1 MNPASGQIRL
11 SASEVKNLFILD
23 SLPHIGFATLARLS
37 SRLSCD
43 ICDIPKK
50 PEKTLKHAG
59 LTEGQLNALL
69 NPPERIDQQVSKTI
83 DWLNSSQN
91 HHFVS
96 YNDQHYPPLLRQISR
111 PPLFLF
117 IQGNPSYV
125 INPQIAFVGTRNPT
139 IGAVQNTQQ
148 LINELSRSTNAIATS
163 GLARGID
170 AIVHQSCLAQNIATV
185 AVLGCGINVIY
196 PKRHKTLYTQI
207 AEHGA
212 LVSEFLLD
220 TQPKPAHFPRRNRI
234 ISGLSLATVV
244 LEAKQKSGSLVTAK
258 YALEQNREVFAVPSS
273 IHNEQAKGC
282 HQLIK
287 QGAKLT
293 ESIIDIIDELPD
305 IARDLTHEQKNS
317 QQSLAFEP
325 LLDNVD
331 YNATPIDVIAK
342 RAGMSLSEVLS
353 KLLEYEL
360 RGLVAST
367 AEGYIKI
374 GA

>member
-1 MNPASGQIRL
+1 MNPTCHQI
-11 SASEVKNLFILD
+11 SFSENEIKDFFILD
-23 SLPHIGFATLARLS
+23 SLPNIGFATLVKLS
-37 SRLSCD
+37 RKLQCD
-43 ICDIPKK
+43 ICKIPNLSPKALVEAGLNHNQVEFLVSPHK
-50 PEKTLKHAG
+50 NIDKQVHKTLNW
-59 LTEGQLNALL
+59 LNAD
-69 NPPERIDQQVSKTI
+69 ND
-83 DWLNSSQN
+83 
-91 HHFVS
+91 HHFITF
-96 YNDQHYPPLLRQISR
+96 NNQHYPELLKQISR

-117 IQGNPSYV
+117 LKGNPLY
-125 INPQIAFVGTRNPT
+125 IGNPQIAFVGTRSPT
-139 IGAVQNTQQ
+139 IGALQNTRQ
-148 LINELSRSTNAIATS
+148 LIEELSQSTKAIATS
-163 GLARGID
+163 GMAKGID
-170 AIVHQSCLAQNIATV
+170 AIVHQSCLAHSIPTV
-185 AVLGCGINVIY
+185 AVLGSGINVVY
-196 PKRHKTLYTQI
+196 PKRHSKLYAEI
-207 AEHGA
+207 AEHGV

-220 TQPKPAHFPRRNRI
+220 TQPKPAHFPRLNRI

-244 LEAKQKSGSLVTAK
+244 VEAKLKSGSLVTAK

-273 IHNEQAKGC
+273 IHNAEAKGC

-293 ESIIDIIDELPD
+293 ESIIDIIDEIPN
-305 IARDLTHEQKNS
+305 IAKDLTIAQKNS
-317 QQSLAFEP
+317 QQCLAFDP

-342 RAGMSLSEVLS
+342 RTGMSLSEVLS